1 MAILNRDYA
10 LFTPRFATGLLRRG
24 AAGANCE
31 VSIYTTAL
39 TDGGGTNPTETKTVA
54 YAGVARLQP
63 LRSTLSKDTPG
74 SQSMIHSIQF
84 QLPLTTAVKST
95 VFAPA
100 MLVKVTTCDLL
111 PAAVG
116 WTGVLKGVPDAPNA
130 VERTLVA
137 ELDTA
142 GRP

>member
-1 MAILNRDYA
+1 MAILNRNYTI
-10 LFTPRFATGLLRRG
+10 FTPRFATGLLRRG

-31 VSIYTTAL
+31 VSIYTTTL
-39 TDGGGTNPTETKTVA
+39 SDGGGTNPTETKTVV

-84 QLPLTTAVKST
+84 QLPMTTAVKAT
-95 VFAPA
+95 VFQPS
-100 MLVKVTTCDLL
+100 MLVKVTACDLL
-111 PAAVG
+111 PVAVG

-130 VERTLVA
+130 IERTLVA
-137 ELDTA
+137 DLDTA

>member
-1 MAILNRDYA
+1 VAPLTRDYTIV
-10 LFTPRFATGLLRRG
+10 TPRFATGLLRRG

-31 VSIYTTAL
+31 VIIYTTTL
-39 TDGGGTNPTETKTVA
+39 SDGGGTNPTEVKVTA

-63 LRSTLSKDTPG
+63 LRSTLSRDTPG

-84 QLPLTTAVKST
+84 QLPMTTAVKST
-95 VFAPA
+95 IFAPA
-100 MLVKVTTCDLL
+100 MLVKVTSCDLL

-130 VERTLVA
+130 IERTLVA